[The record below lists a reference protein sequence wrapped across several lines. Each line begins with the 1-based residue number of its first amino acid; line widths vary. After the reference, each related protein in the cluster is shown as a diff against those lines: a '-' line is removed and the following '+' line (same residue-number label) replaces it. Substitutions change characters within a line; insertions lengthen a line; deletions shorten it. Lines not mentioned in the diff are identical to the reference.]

1 MGPTA
6 WKLLG
11 TGAAVLAGSVANKVV
26 SRGWKLVSGKDA
38 PNDPLNTEDVSWREA
53 LLFAA
58 ITGFVVQAARV
69 AAQRKAA
76 QYYEK
81 SSGHQ
86 PAALTRKR

>member
-1 MGPTA
+1 MGPMA

-26 SRGWKLVSGKDA
+26 SRCWKVVSGKDA
-38 PNDPLNTEDVSWREA
+38 PNDPLNTDDVSWREA

-58 ITGFVVQAARV
+58 ITGFAVEAARV
-69 AAQRKAA
+69 AAQRKAS

-81 SSGHQ
+81 SSGHR
-86 PAALTRKR
+86 PAALVGKR